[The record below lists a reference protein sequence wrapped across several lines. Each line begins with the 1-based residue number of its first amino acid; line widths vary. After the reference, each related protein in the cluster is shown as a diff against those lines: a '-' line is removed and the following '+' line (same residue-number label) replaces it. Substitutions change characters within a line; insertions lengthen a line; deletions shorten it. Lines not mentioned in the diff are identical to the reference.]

1 MFHEAVI
8 FLCDLSGQAAEPWAA
23 AGYDC
28 YCVDIEHSIRADRV
42 VQHGAGRI
50 HFVWGDVRTWHPP
63 KGVRPVFGVA
73 MTPCTHVAG
82 SGARDFRKKG
92 GFFLRDSLEYYESA
106 RHGFEWAGIPY
117 MMENSVGV
125 LSSIPHIG
133 KPDHYFDPSD
143 FTRWCADDNYTKKT
157 CVWGGNGFEMPP
169 EAKDETLGP
178 PDDRIHKATPGDDRA
193 DFRSKSP
200 RGFFRAMHAV
210 NDPKM
215 RKSNGEVS
223 ISVHQHDSRGP
234 QLRRGDQVFAGNLG

>member
-1 MFHEAVI
+1 MTDAII
-8 FLCDLSGQAAEPWAA
+8 FMCDVSGHAAEPWAE
-23 AGYDC
+23 AGWDC
-28 YCVDIEHSIRADRV
+28 YCIDIQHSIRRDRV

-50 HFVWGDVRTWHPP
+50 TFAWGDVRSWSPP
-63 KGVRPVFGVA
+63 AGVRPVFGVA

-82 SGARDFRKKG
+82 SGARDFRKKAG
-92 GFFLRDSLEYYESA
+92 YFLRDSLEYYESA

-143 FTRWCADDNYTKKT
+143 YTRWCAEDNYTKKT
-157 CVWGGNGFEMPP
+157 CIWAGNGFVMPS

-178 PDDRIHKATPGDDRA
+178 PDNRIHFASPGDDRA
-193 DFRSKSP
+193 DFRSASP

-210 NDPKM
+210 NDP
-215 RKSNGEVS
+215 RLAQRV
-223 ISVHQHDSRGP
+223 
-234 QLRRGDQVFAGNLG
+234 AA

>member
-1 MFHEAVI
+1 MGFEVSIGAVI

-63 KGVRPVFGVA
+63 RGVRPVFGVA

-92 GFFLRDSLEYYESA
+92 GYFLRDSLEYYESA

-133 KPDHYFDPSD
+133 KPDYYFDPCD
-143 FTRWCADDNYTKKT
+143 FTGWCAEDNYTKKT
-157 CVWGGNGFEMPP
+157 CVWGGNGFVMPP
-169 EAKDETLGP
+169 AFRDDTLGP
-178 PDDRIHKATPGDDRA
+178 PDNRIHFASPGDDRA

-200 RGFFRAMHAV
+200 RGFFRAMFRV
-210 NDPKM
+210 NAPSYIVAALD
-215 RKSNGEVS
+215 RKLE
-223 ISVHQHDSRGP
+223 
-234 QLRRGDQVFAGNLG
+234 AAE

>member
-1 MFHEAVI
+1 VIDAAI
-8 FLCDLSGQAAEPWAA
+8 FLCDASGHAAESWAA
-23 AGYDC
+23 VGYDC
-28 YCVDIEHSIRADRV
+28 YCVDIEHSIRRDRV

-63 KGVRPVFGVA
+63 EGVRPVFGVA

-82 SGARDFRKKG
+82 SGARDFQKKG

-133 KPDHYFDPSD
+133 KPTHYFHPHQYAG
-143 FTRWCADDNYTKKT
+143 WCEDDN
-157 CVWGGNGFEMPP
+157 
-169 EAKDETLGP
+169 
-178 PDDRIHKATPGDDRA
+178 RIHFASPGDDRA

-200 RGFFRAMHAV
+200 RGFFRAVHAT
-210 NDPKM
+210 NDPILKIQRAM
-215 RKSNGEVS
+215 PFLARAAE
-223 ISVHQHDSRGP
+223 
-234 QLRRGDQVFAGNLG
+234 AAE